1 MAKSEHTW
9 RRHKLLKKRGRKLG
23 SPPGTLIHVGEARQT
38 TTRIQRI
45 RYDEEHLDEQEVL
58 ATTRFVPPDRVTETL
73 WIDIDGL
80 HDAEVIRQ
88 FGEDFGIHPLVLEDI
103 INTDQRPKIEAHED
117 YTYVVL
123 KMLQYDEVRQGVR
136 IEQVSLVIG
145 NNYLLSFQETQDDV
159 FDSVRLRL
167 RSGRRIRQRG
177 PDYLAYALIDAIV
190 DDYFALLERLSDA
203 IESLEDEVISRPSPE
218 TLTRIHHLRREMLLV
233 RKAIW
238 PIREVLSTLSRDDS
252 LVLRAE
258 TRLHLRDVYD
268 HSIHIIENIEIF
280 RDLLSGMLDL
290 YISSVSQRMN
300 EIMKTLT
307 IFASIFMPLTFL
319 AGVYG
324 MNFHAMPELAW
335 RWGYPLILAIML
347 AIGGGLIF
355 YFRWRRWF

>member
-1 MAKSEHTW
+1 MAKSEHT
-9 RRHKLLKKRGRKLG
+9 RRRPGLIKKRGRKLG
-23 SPPGTLIHVGEARQT
+23 SPPGTLIHVGDAAHT
-38 TTRIQRI
+38 STHIQCI
-45 RYDEEHLDEQEVL
+45 RYSQEHMDEQAIV
-58 ATTRFVPPDRVTETL
+58 ATARFAPPDSTAETL

-80 HDAEVIRQ
+80 QDAEVIRQ
-88 FGEDFGIHPLVLEDI
+88 FGEDFSIHPLVLEDI
-103 INTDQRPKIEAHED
+103 INTDHRPKIEAHDE

-123 KMLQYDEVRQGVR
+123 KMLQYDEARQGIH

-145 NNYLLSFQETQDDV
+145 SNYVLSFQETQGDV
-159 FDSVRLRL
+159 FDGVRQRL

-190 DDYFALLERLSDA
+190 DNYFALLEHLSDT
-203 IESLEDEVISRPSPE
+203 IETLEDEVISRPSPE
-218 TLTRIHHLRREMLLV
+218 ALTQIHHLRREMLLV

-252 LVLRAE
+252 LVLSAE
-258 TRLHLRDVYD
+258 TRLHLRDVHD

-290 YISSVSQRMN
+290 YMSSVSHRMN

-307 IFASIFMPLTFL
+307 IFASIFMPLTFI

-324 MNFHAMPELAW
+324 MNFHVMPELAW
-335 RWGYPLILAIML
+335 RWGYPMIMIIML
-347 AIGGGLIF
+347 AIGGGLAF